1 MPQAAKNIRLLQQVR
16 GVVKELIADVS
27 DEQLLTVPAG
37 FRNNILWN
45 AGHLVVSQQILH
57 YKLAGVDMHVTREL
71 VNQFRKGTSPAD
83 WDVTPDIAQVK
94 ELLVELPKRLDED
107 YHANK
112 FVRYETYTTS
122 FGLTLQGIDDALAY
136 SNYHEGLH
144 VGTITCLKK
153 LVTNEK

>member
-1 MPQAAKNIRLLQQVR
+1 MTQAAKNIGLLQQVR
-16 GVVKELIADVS
+16 GVVKELIADLS

-57 YKLAGVDMHVTREL
+57 YKLADIDMHVTREL

-83 WDVTPDIAQVK
+83 WDAVPDIAQVK
-94 ELLVELPKRLDED
+94 ELLVELPKRLEED
-107 YHANK
+107 YYANK

-122 FGLTLQGIDDALAY
+122 LGLTLQGIADAIAY
-136 SNYHEGLH
+136 NNYHEGLH

-153 LVTNEK
+153 LVIDAR